1 MTLYEIDQNI
11 MALIDEDGEITD
23 PEAFDALQITRSE
36 KLEGIACW
44 IKNLKADAAA
54 IKAEEDAL
62 AERRRTIENK
72 IKSLSEFLS
81 NTLAGQKFSTPR
93 VSVSY
98 RTSKALEIADN
109 DTFVAWAS
117 MFNPSL
123 LRIKR
128 DPDKKAITDAINGGM
143 DVPGAQIVER
153 KSMQVK

>member
-11 MALIDEDGEITD
+11 MALIDEDGEITN
-23 PEAFDALQITRSE
+23 PEAFDELQITRSE

-54 IKAEEDAL
+54 IKAEEDVL

-72 IKSLSEFLS
+72 IKSLSELLS

-143 DVPGAQIVER
+143 DIPGAQIVER